1 MGVRTQ
7 SLLIIKECILGRC
20 ILSLGC
26 LSIFRMFGKMVYAK
40 NLRQTLLQKPEVSL
54 LLRQTLLQ
62 KTLTKIL
69 VHSLLPGLPH
79 LLKLLISSSSSLAT
93 HGLPSFNPS
102 KYKISLV
109 PQFRLHGTQLS
120 PTTPIPLS
128 PPSPQHLLCA
138 FIVSCS

>member
-1 MGVRTQ
+1 MGVRAQ

-20 ILSLGC
+20 ILSSGC

-40 NLRQTLLQKPEVSL
+40 NLRQTLLQK
-54 LLRQTLLQ
+54 TLI
-62 KTLTKIL
+62 KIL
-69 VHSLLPGLPH
+69 VNSLLPGLPH
-79 LLKLLISSSSSLAT
+79 LSKLLISSSSSLAT

-120 PTTPIPLS
+120 PTTPSPLS